1 MSNPPTISGTGSAAA
16 TAVAAS
22 PASAPT
28 PPKQV
33 IPTPALLLA
42 MLQAGARVS
51 DLIFSPSSLPHVE
64 LSGQLVPVKIPGLTA
79 LTAED
84 THRIASELIGGNQQA
99 MAALQQQGSCDIS
112 YSLPGACRFRVN
124 IFMQRGSHAIVMRV
138 IPKTAPTFADL
149 NLPPQLLEIANL
161 KNGVVL
167 VTGPTGSGKSSTMAA
182 ILDQINETK
191 AYHILTIEDPV
202 EFVHRHKKSIVHQRE
217 LHSDTPTFA
226 LALRAALRQA
236 PKVILV
242 GEMRDKE
249 TIEIALE
256 AAETGHLVLS
266 TLHTIDASK
275 TVERIVGAFPLGDQ
289 QVIRTRLAKSF
300 RFIVSQRLLPQKTG
314 GRVAIIEI
322 LTSTLR
328 TREYLERG
336 EQEGKTLLDAMKD
349 GDQEGMQDF
358 DGNIEKLIRAGVV
371 DFETGLAFATNPGNL
386 RLSISDIADET
397 QRDAAEKAD
406 EKTAQIAAAAAKP
419 PAKAP
424 PGATQKPPEKPSDR
438 EAELVIE

>member
-1 MSNPPTISGTGSAAA
+1 
-16 TAVAAS
+16 
-22 PASAPT
+22 
-28 PPKQV
+28 
-33 IPTPALLLA
+33 
-42 MLQAGARVS
+42 MLQVGTRVS
-51 DLIFSPSSLPHVE
+51 DLIFSPASLPHVE
-64 LSGQLVPVKIPGLTA
+64 VSGQLVPVKIAGLTA

-84 THRIASELIGGNQQA
+84 THRIAGELIGSNQQA

-149 NLPPQLLEIANL
+149 NLPKQLLEIANL

-202 EFVHRHKKSIVHQRE
+202 EFVHRHKKSIIHQRE

-300 RFIVSQRLLPQKTG
+300 RFIVSQRLVPQKAG

-358 DGNIEKLIRAGVV
+358 DGNIEKLIREGIV
-371 DFETGLAFATNPGNL
+371 DVETGLAFATNPGNL
-386 RLSISDIADET
+386 RLCISDIADET
-397 QRDAAEKAD
+397 QRDAAEKVG
-406 EKTAQIAAAAAKP
+406 EKMAQSAAAPKP
-419 PAKAP
+419 PVKAP
-424 PGATQKPPEKPSDR
+424 LAVAQKPPQNASDR

>member
-1 MSNPPTISGTGSAAA
+1 
-16 TAVAAS
+16 
-22 PASAPT
+22 
-28 PPKQV
+28 
-33 IPTPALLLA
+33 
-42 MLQAGARVS
+42 
-51 DLIFSPSSLPHVE
+51 
-64 LSGQLVPVKIPGLTA
+64 
-79 LTAED
+79 
-84 THRIASELIGGNQQA
+84 
-99 MAALQQQGSCDIS
+99 
-112 YSLPGACRFRVN
+112 
-124 IFMQRGSHAIVMRV
+124 
-138 IPKTAPTFADL
+138 
-149 NLPPQLLEIANL
+149 
-161 KNGVVL
+161 
-167 VTGPTGSGKSSTMAA
+167 
-182 ILDQINETK
+182 
-191 AYHILTIEDPV
+191 LTIEDPI
-202 EFVHRHKKSIVHQRE
+202 EFMHRHKRSIVHQRE
-217 LHSDTPTFA
+217 LHSDTPSFA

-300 RFIVSQRLLPQKTG
+300 RFIVSQRLVPQKAG

-358 DGNIEKLIRAGVV
+358 DGNIEQLIRAGVV

-406 EKTAQIAAAAAKP
+406 EKTARDAATAPKP
-419 PAKAP
+419 PVKPLPTAA
-424 PGATQKPPEKPSDR
+424 QKPTAKPSDR
-438 EAELVIE
+438 EVELVIE